1 MLKRSIYYKFVWTYF
16 FKELNFKIF
25 ISHIKKNVLTKINII
40 LQKKK
45 SLLKK

>member
-1 MLKRSIYYKFVWTYF
+1 MLKRSIYYKFVWIYF

-25 ISHIKKNVLTKINII
+25 ISHINNNVLTNINII